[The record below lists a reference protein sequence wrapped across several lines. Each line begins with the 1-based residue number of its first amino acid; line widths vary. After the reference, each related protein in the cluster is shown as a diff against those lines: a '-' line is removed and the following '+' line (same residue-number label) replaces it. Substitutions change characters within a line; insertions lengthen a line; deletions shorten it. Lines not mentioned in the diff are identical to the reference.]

1 MASEEIPVTPS
12 VIAWARTR
20 AGYSLEEASEIF
32 KKIGAWEAGESFPTY
47 PQLELLADRFK
58 LPVAVFF
65 FPEPPAV
72 PPIAESFR
80 TLPEPQF
87 SEIPRRVKYLLR
99 KAKALQLNLIELN
112 QSNDP
117 AQRLIT
123 RDLSFSSN
131 VSIEVM
137 ALRVREYIGINLRDQ
152 IGWPSVEAAL
162 DYWREVLS
170 DVGIFVFKDAFRVD
184 DYSGFCLYDDAFPII
199 YVNNSTAKTRQIFTL
214 FHELAHLLFHTSGVD
229 TLSDD
234 YIPQLPDEAQ
244 RIELICNRFAARF
257 LVPEAAFEAAFAGRE
272 PSEDTAE
279 ELAAYF
285 HVSRELIYRR
295 FFDRGLI
302 DQQTYLDATR
312 RWAAQRKPGTG
323 GDYYNTQ
330 FAYLGP
336 AYINLALGRYY
347 QNRID
352 GMQLAEYLNI
362 APKNLSTFEAR
373 FARRGA

>member
-1 MASEEIPVTPS
+1 
-12 VIAWARTR
+12 
-20 AGYSLEEASEIF
+20 
-32 KKIGAWEAGESFPTY
+32 
-47 PQLELLADRFK
+47 
-58 LPVAVFF
+58 
-65 FPEPPAV
+65 
-72 PPIAESFR
+72 
-80 TLPEPQF
+80 
-87 SEIPRRVKYLLR
+87 
-99 KAKALQLNLIELN
+99 
-112 QSNDP
+112 
-117 AQRLIT
+117 
-123 RDLSFSSN
+123 
-131 VSIEVM
+131 
-137 ALRVREYIGINLRDQ
+137 
-152 IGWPSVEAAL
+152 
-162 DYWREVLS
+162 
-170 DVGIFVFKDAFRVD
+170 
-184 DYSGFCLYDDAFPII
+184 
-199 YVNNSTAKTRQIFTL
+199 
-214 FHELAHLLFHTSGVD
+214 
-229 TLSDD
+229 
-234 YIPQLPDEAQ
+234 
-244 RIELICNRFAARF
+244 
-257 LVPEAAFEAAFAGRE
+257 VPEAAFEAAFAGRE